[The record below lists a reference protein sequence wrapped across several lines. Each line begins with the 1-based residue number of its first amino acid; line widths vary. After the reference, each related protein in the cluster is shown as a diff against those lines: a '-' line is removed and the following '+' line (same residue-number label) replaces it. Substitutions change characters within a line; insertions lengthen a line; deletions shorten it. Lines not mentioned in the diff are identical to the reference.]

1 MFQIEECQV
10 KIQYRS
16 HLIEFQ
22 HHIEGV
28 QRFFIN
34 QVLSIPLSLYLSIEI
49 LSIGF
54 RSLILNLQLLVLL
67 RKSSVGQWSAVQL
80 LLPLVD

>member
-1 MFQIEECQV
+1 MLFVGTYVLACRMKKLGNKYSFLSSSWSYIFQIEECQV

-16 HLIEFQ
+16 HLIEFP

-34 QVLSIPLSLYLSIEI
+34 QVLSISSTCLSLC
-49 LSIGF
+49 
-54 RSLILNLQLLVLL
+54 LQRIISDRLF
-67 RKSSVGQWSAVQL
+67 
-80 LLPLVD
+80 

>member
-10 KIQYRS
+10 KIQYKS

-22 HHIEGV
+22 HHTEEV

-34 QVLSIPLSLYLSIEI
+34 QVKISFVEKKIKFFSFS
-49 LSIGF
+49 
-54 RSLILNLQLLVLL
+54 RSHVLNLQLLVH
-67 RKSSVGQWSAVQL
+67 
-80 LLPLVD
+80 